1 MRLLMR
7 KNPKPTSMKLIT
19 LLASILL
26 STIAIAQPTAAITCT
41 VTDFKGNVRKGE
53 TVYFVGQKTKKKFET
68 VSDAKGIALVNLP
81 KGDIYEIQLLGI
93 GEEKEYSTL
102 EIPNQEGEMTAK
114 VKIQFELPLTVD
126 LNDINFETGKSN
138 LKPTSFKQLDKLV
151 LLMER
156 KPEMTIQIIGHTDN
170 VGNNEANLQLSKD
183 RAASVKKYIIAKG
196 IAAKRIE
203 TDGKGA
209 YEPIADNNTEKGKA
223 QNRRTEIR
231 VKE

>member
-1 MRLLMR
+1 
-7 KNPKPTSMKLIT
+7 MKFIT
-19 LLASILL
+19 LICAILFSSML
-26 STIAIAQPTAAITCT
+26 VAQKTAAITCT
-41 VTDFKGNVRKGE
+41 VTDFKGKARKGE

-68 VSDAKGIALVNLP
+68 ISDAKGIALVNLP
-81 KGDIYEIQLLGI
+81 KGDTYEIQLLGI

-102 EIPNQEGEMTAK
+102 EIPDKEGEMTAK
-114 VKIQFELPLTVD
+114 VTIQFELPLTVD

-138 LKPTSFKQLDKLV
+138 LKPTSFKQLDKLA

-156 KPEMTIQIIGHTDN
+156 KPELTIQIIGHTDN
-170 VGNNEANLQLSKD
+170 VGNDAANLQLSKE
-183 RAASVKKYIIAKG
+183 RAASVKKYITSKKID
-196 IAAKRIE
+196 AKRIE

-209 YEPIADNNTEKGKA
+209 SEPVADNTTDKGKA

>member
-1 MRLLMR
+1 
-7 KNPKPTSMKLIT
+7 MKLIA
-19 LLASILL
+19 LIGSILL
-26 STIAIAQPTAAITCT
+26 STLMMAQQTAAITCT
-41 VTDFKGNVRKGE
+41 VTDFKGKARKGE
-53 TVYFVGQKTKKKFET
+53 TVYFIGQKTKKKFET

-81 KGDIYEIQLLGI
+81 KGETYEIQLLGI

-138 LKPTSFKQLDKLV
+138 LKATSFKQLDKLA

-156 KPEMTIQIIGHTDN
+156 KPELTIQIIGHTDN
-170 VGNNEANLQLSKD
+170 VGNDAANLQLSKE
-183 RAASVKKYIIAKG
+183 RAASVKKHIVSKG
-196 IAAKRIE
+196 ISASRIE

-209 YEPIADNNTEKGKA
+209 SEPIADNSTDKGKA